1 MESSIFTPDLGKLS
15 KLETLDA
22 TRLFRDLLWCDSSR
36 LGLRKIFVSEET
48 STSDGG
54 IDAKAELPISKTNG
68 VKGSFHFQI
77 KSGTTFKPWQSA
89 AIFKELFGALNA
101 KRQKASLGK
110 AVRHCMDTGG
120 VYVVVVP
127 GHDLLPTQHTEA
139 IKLLTDAFKA
149 CGYRAPRVEVWG
161 VSQIAQKMQLH
172 PSLCLDFN
180 GLADVR
186 LQTVDSWAA
195 NSDMAPTLVVGPA
208 QKTFMSDLVGLLR
221 SEELRHVRV
230 VGEPGAGKTRM
241 VLEALRSDRSLSA
254 RTIYVPRSSGFLN
267 SHLLFELLKPDREYW
282 TVLVV
287 DECDQSDRSHIF
299 RLLKARP
306 RVKLLTIDHGEEH
319 GEDDVM
325 RTLPYPPLG
334 DTAIGTI
341 LAGYIGKVE
350 VGLWVEWCEG
360 SARVAHAVGDN
371 LKRNPGDVLA
381 SPATV
386 PIWERF
392 ILGYKESGT
401 ASSDRLLAVARH
413 IALFR
418 RFGFRKP
425 VEAEGKFI
433 AALAA
438 KADPKITP
446 ARFNQDVSKF
456 LDRRVLQGGHTLR
469 LVPKALHV
477 HLWRE
482 WWQFHGVDVDLAEM
496 LDSLPPGFQR
506 WFVDML
512 DYADGSPDAREA
524 IEAALAKPDGPFA
537 KKSFLRSETGGR
549 FLAALAGSSP
559 AATLALLERTVGRWR
574 PERFNDWRYGRD
586 DVCRAISRLGFW
598 QAHFHSAAILLA
610 RVAKH
615 AKDGASSDA
624 RRRLEEMFHLGGGR
638 TQAPPDERL
647 AFITELLR
655 SDSSWTRN
663 LGLDLFAAML
673 KSVGAWNGDKLTRG
687 MLPSVSNWRAKSDG
701 ELFAA
706 WRAGVALLRG
716 SERPHDA
723 AWQAR
728 ISGLLIDLA
737 FGWIHTE
744 ALVDDCSEIL
754 EAVPAMP
761 HHNAGKLASNLVS
774 HLKYRS
780 KKASASTIARLH
792 ALLDSL
798 GQGPFMKRFAR
809 YVEFETSD
817 EDWASIGEK
826 IIDLTLPERRISELV
841 DEFLFDE
848 SLRDAHRAEVFASKG
863 RRISIFARLLASKAT
878 PVQRQEFFDQCVEV
892 GGKACSRFLSSFLQA
907 TKAIDTAEWESF
919 AMRLLAGKRPA
930 AWRTDAV
937 MSSGF
942 SAPVVDSLE
951 RFARKCDKDL
961 YVFKQLGHGFAQQQ
975 ISAVDIERIL
985 CALMRNPS
993 KTAPVIAMEIASY
1006 WFGGEK
1012 KRALPE
1018 RLHFK
1023 LLFSR
1028 RMLRAKGWDTMES
1041 YHWGELAKSFRRN
1054 YPARD
1059 LDIVREGLGFKKA
1072 VGRLDTMTSLFEL
1085 VSEVCAAHPR
1095 EAWPIVSEA
1104 LEDECSS
1111 NGISYWLGGDGEVGA
1126 RPINSERVAPPIAA
1140 FVPDDVFAWID
1151 INAKKRAPIAAD
1163 CLPRTFDGR
1172 AGELTLGFASRYAA
1186 REEVA
1191 DRLTWRFLMGTRVG
1205 PATVWLSAQR
1215 EEALAA
1221 ASKTGS
1227 EEVRRWIRKYVAT
1240 LSSEIERNRI
1250 SEERRM

>member
-1 MESSIFTPDLGKLS
+1 MESSIFTPDLGKLA

-22 TRLFRDLLWCDSSR
+22 TRLFRDLLWCDSAR
-36 LGLRKIFVSEET
+36 LGLRNIFVSEET

-54 IDAKAELPISKTNG
+54 IDAKAELPIDEKNG

-77 KSGTTFKPWQSA
+77 KSGTTFKPWQPA
-89 AIFKELFGALNA
+89 AVVKELFGALNA

-120 VYVVVVP
+120 VYVVVVL

-149 CGYRAPRVEVWG
+149 CGYRAPQVEVWG
-161 VSQIAQKMQLH
+161 VSQLAQKMQLH

-195 NSDMAPTLVVGPA
+195 NSDMAPMLAVGAA

-230 VGEPGAGKTRM
+230 VGEPGVGKTRM
-241 VLEALRSDRSLSA
+241 VLEALRSDRSLST

-287 DECDQSDRSHIF
+287 DECEQSDRSQIF

-306 RVKLLTIDHGEEH
+306 RVKLLTIDHGEEKS
-319 GEDDVM
+319 DDDAM
-325 RTLPYPPLG
+325 KTLPYPPLG
-334 DTAIGTI
+334 DTAIRTI
-341 LAGYIGKVE
+341 LAAYIGKAE
-350 VGLWVEWCEG
+350 VGRWVEWCEG

-371 LKRNPGDVLA
+371 LKRNPDDVLA

-446 ARFNQDVSKF
+446 ARFNQDVSMF

-496 LDSLPPGFQR
+496 LDSLPPAFHR

-512 DYADGSPDAREA
+512 DYANGSPDAREA

-537 KKSFLRSETGGR
+537 KKSFIRSDTGGR
-549 FLAALAGSSP
+549 FLATLAGSSP

-586 DVCRAISRLGFW
+586 DVCRAISTLGFW
-598 QAHFHSAAILLA
+598 QDHFHSAAMLLA

-615 AKDGASSDA
+615 AKNGASSDA

-638 TQAPPDERL
+638 TQAPPDDRL

-655 SDSSWTRN
+655 SDSSWTRD
-663 LGLDLFAAML
+663 LGLDLLAATL
-673 KSVGAWNGDKLTRG
+673 KNVGAWNGDKLTRG

-706 WRAGVALLRG
+706 WRAGVALLRD

-723 AWQAR
+723 AWQCR

-737 FGWIHTE
+737 VGWIRME
-744 ALVDDCSEIL
+744 ALVDDCLEIL
-754 EAVPAMP
+754 EAIPSMP

-780 KKASASTIARLH
+780 KKASVSTIARLH

-826 IIDLTLPERRISELV
+826 IIDVTLPEKRVSDLV
-841 DEFLFDE
+841 DEFLVDE
-848 SLRDAHRAEVFASKG
+848 KLRDAHRAEVFASNG
-863 RRISIFARLLASKAT
+863 RRISIFARRLALKAT
-878 PVQRQEFFDQCVEV
+878 PDQRQEFFDQCVEV
-892 GGKACSRFLSSFLQA
+892 GGKAGPRFLSSLLLA
-907 TKAIDTAEWESF
+907 TKAIDATEWESF

-930 AWRTDAV
+930 VWRVDAV

-942 SAPVVDSLE
+942 SAPVVEALE
-951 RFARKCDKDL
+951 RFAREFDEGL
-961 YVFKQLGHGFAQQQ
+961 HVFKQLGYSFAQQQ
-975 ISAVDIERIL
+975 LSAGEIERIL

-993 KTAPVIAMEIASY
+993 NAASVVAVEIAAY

-1012 KRALPE
+1012 KCVLPE
-1018 RLHFK
+1018 RLHFEV
-1023 LLFSR
+1023 LFNK
-1028 RMLRAKGWDTMES
+1028 RMLRTKDWDTMES
-1041 YHWGELAKSFRRN
+1041 HYWGELAKSFRRN
-1054 YPARD
+1054 YPSRD
-1059 LDIVREGLGFKKA
+1059 LDIVRKGLGFKKA
-1072 VGRLDTMTSLFEL
+1072 IGRIDTMTSLFEL
-1085 VSEVCAAHPR
+1085 VSEVCAAHPKQ
-1095 EAWPIVSEA
+1095 AWPVVSKA
-1104 LEDECSS
+1104 LDDEGSS
-1111 NGISYWLGGDGEVGA
+1111 DGVSYWLGGDGELGA
-1126 RPINSERVAPPIAA
+1126 RPTNSDGVSPPIAA
-1140 FVPDDVFAWID
+1140 FNPADVFAWID
-1151 INAKKRAPIAAD
+1151 MDAKKRAPIVAD

-1186 REEVA
+1186 KDQVA
-1191 DRLTWRFLMGTRVG
+1191 GRLTSRFFMGSRSG
-1205 PATVWLSAQR
+1205 PATEWLSAQR

-1221 ASKTGS
+1221 ASKTDS
-1227 EEVRRWIRKYVAT
+1227 EAVRKWIRNYVAS
-1240 LSSEIERNRI
+1240 LSSEIERHRI